1 MRCVVQRVKYAKVF
15 VKDVLISE
23 IKEGFLVLVGVQ
35 INDNE
40 DDINYLTRKI
50 SNLRIF
56 DDENGKLNLSIKEI
70 NGEILLISQFTLLGS
85 VKNGFRPDFT
95 RAEKGEKAKNLI
107 KIFKNSLE
115 ENGLKVKEGIF
126 GEIMDIEFVN
136 SGPVTIIIDSKIRDL

>member
-15 VKDVLISE
+15 VKNSLISE
-23 IKEGFLVLVGVQ
+23 IKEGFLLLLGVQ

-56 DDENGKLNLSIKEI
+56 DDENEKLNLSIKEI

-136 SGPVTIIIDSKIRDL
+136 SGPVTIIIDSKIRDF

>member
-15 VKDVLISE
+15 VKGVLISE

-35 INDNE
+35 INDSE

-95 RAEKGEKAKNLI
+95 RAEKGEKAKSLI
-107 KIFKNSLE
+107 KIFKNSLV

-126 GEIMDIEFVN
+126 GEIMDIEFIN
-136 SGPVTIIIDSKIRDL
+136 SGPVTIIIDSKIRDF

>member
-15 VKDVLISE
+15 VKNSLISE
-23 IKEGFLVLVGVQ
+23 IKEGFLVLLGVQ

-56 DDENGKLNLSIKEI
+56 DDENWKLNLSIKEI

-136 SGPVTIIIDSKIRDL
+136 SGPVTIIIDSKFRDF

>member
-1 MRCVVQRVKYAKVF
+1 MRCVVQRVKYANVF

-136 SGPVTIIIDSKIRDL
+136 SGPVTIIIDSKFRDF

>member
-136 SGPVTIIIDSKIRDL
+136 SGPVTIIIDSKIRDF

>member
-23 IKEGFLVLVGVQ
+23 IKKGFLVLVGVQ
-35 INDNE
+35 INDSE
-40 DDINYLTRKI
+40 DDIDYLTRKI

-95 RAEKGEKAKNLI
+95 RAEKGERAKNLI

-115 ENGLKVKEGIF
+115 ENGLAIKEGIF

-136 SGPVTIIIDSKIRDL
+136 SGPVTIIIDSKFRDF